1 MERGGCVLHRGDW
14 GGQWFDVISFQ
25 GARSHGDMEAGPL
38 SPSPGVWHRGLHS
51 FLIDHLPPL
60 LAPGQGT
67 VKGRKAFFGG
77 SNRVLTVLVP
87 GPRPQGRWL
96 PVILPTCA
104 CPHAGKGLLGGVR
117 VVF

>member
-1 MERGGCVLHRGDW
+1 MD
-14 GGQWFDVISFQ
+14 I
-25 GARSHGDMEAGPL
+25 EAGPL
-38 SPSPGVWHRGLHS
+38 SPSLGVWHQGLHG

-77 SNRVLTVLVP
+77 GNRVLTVLVP
-87 GPRPQGRWL
+87 VPRPQGRWL

-104 CPHAGKGLLGGVR
+104 CPSCWEGAPGGCPGGLLS
-117 VVF
+117 